1 LHSAF
6 ARTPVA
12 AVLPV
17 PPYTVLLP
25 LTLIAVWL
33 LSRSRRASRRS
44 LPAVLGL
51 AGAGLA
57 KLLLLVLPLEQGVTD
72 ALAAAPLARSGWSVW
87 CSALA
92 YSAQLFLLL
101 SGAADLLTA
110 IALLGQKRLTCL
122 LRAPFRADSFTGLW
136 RRFCLPGRRLGSA
149 RRQAFAGLLLV
160 AATALLWRGWAAP
173 VLAWLALHALLIAAE
188 TARGGRSL
196 FAGPVPPPLRAVG
209 VAAVWALS
217 AVLLLSADFAEAV
230 AKLRLL
236 AGQGQRTAYTLALD
250 ARIGGAWEI
259 TLLWAAWLSA
269 LLLASVRRPLHRR
282 PGLLLGCGPLLGLV
296 ALVFGPTLAGQPAR
310 TAMASHAAEWKRT
323 WWGEGDRDVLVG
335 GDGWWFAAAELE
347 RLTRVPRA
355 GRSEQLCAFLEMWHG
370 QGTELLVV
378 PVPSKL
384 ALQPEALLPAKFA
397 GPLRAADLP
406 SKLAAL
412 EAAGAR
418 VLDPA
423 ALLWEARRR
432 QLPYFRQDRHWTPE
446 AMKQTALA
454 VASRVRRE
462 WPRVAA
468 DATPLVDARVLERE
482 QVGDLAMALLGDL
495 AEARLGVETA
505 SLVALSGLPA
515 DRESPV
521 LVVGDGLRRVFDD
534 PALGFGD
541 PEGEPQGAGFT
552 AQLAALLARSLDE
565 ADERE
570 VLTDPTRAADKRL
583 IVWLLPADAL

>member
-1 LHSAF
+1 M
-6 ARTPVA
+6 
-12 AVLPV
+12 LPV

-110 IALLGQKRLTCL
+110 IALLGQKRLPEL
-122 LRAPFRADSFTGLW
+122 LRAPFRAGSFTGLW
-136 RRFCLPGRRLGSA
+136 RRFCLPARRLGSA

-160 AATALLWRGWAAP
+160 AATALFWRGWAAP
-173 VLAWLALHALLIAAE
+173 VLAWLALHALLIVAE
-188 TARGGRSL
+188 TARGRSL
-196 FAGPVPPPLRAVG
+196 LAGPVPPPLRAVG

-217 AVLLLSADFAEAV
+217 AVLLLSADFAEAA

-236 AGQGQRTAYTLALD
+236 AGQGERTAYTLALD

-259 TLLWAAWLSA
+259 TLLWIAWLSA

-282 PGLLLGCGPLLGLV
+282 PWLLLGCGPLLGLV

-310 TAMASHAAEWKRT
+310 TATASLAADWKRT
-323 WWGEGDRDVLVG
+323 WFGEGDRAVLVG
-335 GDGWWFAAAELE
+335 GDGWWFAASELE

-355 GRSEQLCAFLEMWHG
+355 GRSEQLCALLEMWHG

-397 GPLRAADLP
+397 GPLRPADMP

-423 ALLWEARRR
+423 AALWGARRR
-432 QLPYFRQDRHWTPE
+432 QPPYFLQDRHWTPE

-454 VASRVRRE
+454 VAARVRRE

-482 QVGDLAMALLGDL
+482 AVGDLATALLGDL
-495 AEARLGVETA
+495 AEARLSVETA

-521 LVVGDGLRRVFDD
+521 LLVGDGLRRVFDD
-534 PALGFGD
+534 PALSFGD
-541 PEGEPQGAGFT
+541 PEGQPQSAGFS

-565 ADERE
+565 ADESE
-570 VLTDPTRAADKRL
+570 VLTDPTRAAGKRL

>member
-1 LHSAF
+1 MLP
-6 ARTPVA
+6 TPP
-12 AVLPV
+12 L
-17 PPYTVLLP
+17 TVLLP
-25 LTLIAVWL
+25 IAL
-33 LSRSRRASRRS
+33 LGVGLKLRPRRSRVRGPLAM
-44 LPAVLGL
+44 AGL

-57 KLLLLVLPLEQGVTD
+57 KLLLLVLPLEGLVTD

-87 CSALA
+87 SSTLA

-110 IALLGQKRLTCL
+110 IALLGQKRLPDL
-122 LRAPFRADSFTGLW
+122 LRAPFRAGSFTGLW

-173 VLAWLALHALLIAAE
+173 VLAWLGLHALLIAAE

-209 VAAVWALS
+209 VAAGWALS
-217 AVLLLSADFAEAV
+217 AVLLLSADFAEAA

-236 AGQGQRTAYTLALD
+236 AGQGERTAYTLALD

-282 PGLLLGCGPLLGLV
+282 PWLLLGCGPLLGLV
-296 ALVFGPTLAGQPAR
+296 ALVLGPTLAGQPAR
-310 TAMASHAAEWKRT
+310 TATASLAADWKRA
-323 WWGEGDRDVLVG
+323 WWGEGDRAVLVG
-335 GDGWWFAAAELE
+335 GDGWWFAAGELE
-347 RLTRVPRA
+347 RLTRAPRA
-355 GRSEQLCAFLEMWHG
+355 GRSEQLGALLEMWRG

-397 GPLRAADLP
+397 GPLRPADLP
-406 SKLAAL
+406 AKLAAL

-423 ALLWEARRR
+423 PALWEARRR
-432 QLPYFRQDRHWTPE
+432 QPPYFLQDRHWTPE

-454 VASRVRRE
+454 VAARVRRE

-482 QVGDLAMALLGDL
+482 AVGDLATALLGDL
-495 AEARLGVETA
+495 AEARLGGETA

-515 DRESPV
+515 DRASPV

-534 PALGFGD
+534 PALSFGD
-541 PEGEPQGAGFT
+541 PEGQPQSAGFS

-565 ADERE
+565 ADESE
-570 VLTDPTRAADKRL
+570 VLADPQRAAGKRL